1 MESAGVELKGETSRV
16 VPERWILL
24 LLAAVQFTHIMDFM
38 VMMPL
43 GPQLMREL
51 DISPQQFGALI
62 SSFAITAGV
71 VGLLA
76 APFLDRFDRKKLLLF
91 CYAGFALATLFCGLA
106 HRTETLLVARALCGA
121 FGGVSGATIMAIVS
135 DIVPPERR
143 ARGMGIIMIAFSVAS
158 AIGVPLGLM
167 MAHWWQWE
175 APFIAISALAAIV
188 WVCLWH
194 VLPPVKGHLA
204 GRAHSFGDFL
214 VLLKDGNAWRGL
226 LLMTMIVFGHFTII
240 PFLPPFLVGNAGVA
254 EKHLFLIYLVG
265 GVVSIFTGP
274 WLGRMSD
281 RFGNS
286 LVYTVLVVIASCVIW
301 NLSTHGARPLWE
313 VLVIA
318 ALFFAFAS
326 GRFIP
331 AQAAASMAVPSAR
344 RGAYMSLLGCSRD
357 LASGITTSVGGMVIV
372 KQANGALLGF
382 NKLGGLAILVS
393 FASLLVIRTI
403 KRVS

>member
-1 MESAGVELKGETSRV
+1 
-16 VPERWILL
+16 
-24 LLAAVQFTHIMDFM
+24 
-38 VMMPL
+38 
-43 GPQLMREL
+43 
-51 DISPQQFGALI
+51 
-62 SSFAITAGV
+62 
-71 VGLLA
+71 
-76 APFLDRFDRKKLLLF
+76 
-91 CYAGFALATLFCGLA
+91 LFCGLA